1 MDKENVEGHNSR
13 VPFSQPPCTLEF
25 SGHWYG
31 FQNNSDDGMVESLRV
46 AMFGLERALYLEP
59 KGFGPG
65 GDRSLSLQFL

>member
-1 MDKENVEGHNSR
+1 
-13 VPFSQPPCTLEF
+13 
-25 SGHWYG
+25 
-31 FQNNSDDGMVESLRV
+31 MVESLRV